1 MERVKPEDLLIVKCQ
16 RNITVDNVNAMQKWF
31 CEMKES
37 GIVVLPKDVSLIVI
51 SKDVHVY

>member
-1 MERVKPEDLLIVKCQ
+1 MERVKPEDLLIVKYQ
-16 RNITVDNVNAMQKWF
+16 KNMTVPDMNAMHKWL

-51 SKDVHVY
+51 SKDVQIV